1 MDAGKK
7 ILLDLFTGSLRF
19 VVPVYQRRYSWGEA
33 QCRQLWAD
41 IVTAG
46 RHPDRTHF
54 TGSIVWMQEGG
65 IGPDG
70 VSQCQLIDGQQ
81 RLTSVTLLLI
91 ALAEYAREHSGNL
104 SFSADMIIDRGY
116 LIDKYAKGENRYE
129 LTLSGDDREVLHG
142 MCDHVV
148 APDRPNHAETDSRLK
163 ANLDL
168 FRSLVAAIDDANVV
182 WNGLQRLEVVSVT
195 LDQGRDEPQLVFES
209 MNSTGLDL
217 ETSDLVRNYMLMGC
231 PMVEQTALYADYW
244 LPMERILGNLSFDA
258 FLHDWMVVTLKR
270 PVPKGRAMYSEF
282 KRFSADSSLPP
293 MERTRDLLANMLEHA
308 GYYAAIKGVAAAG
321 SGYANADHRL
331 ASIQTLD
338 STVTDPLLLYMFA
351 AWKHNRVS
359 RDGLMRML
367 ADLESYLFRRMV
379 CSVSSNGLNKLVP
392 SLIAKLDSTEDDLA
406 ETFAALLLT
415 ETAKATR
422 MPTNEEFRQALLG
435 EDLYRPASRCKY
447 LLVGLENHNHPKDP
461 RTFNE
466 YTIEHI
472 MPQNA
477 MAHAEWRS
485 MLDDPDRFPLLVN
498 SLGNLTLT
506 AYNSEL
512 SDGTFEQKKNRAI
525 GGYDSEYLSISAE
538 LHDATHWNEQ
548 AIAQRGTRLA
558 NLALQVWASPT
569 AGERVMQP
577 LRNRNVGQGERER
590 NAIDFAGLCSRGI
603 LSAGDVLESR
613 YAGVAATAT
622 VTADHRIR
630 LSNGELFDSPSGAFR
645 RARMLETGED
655 KQINGWAVWKIAD
668 GRTLNELRQAAG
680 NPALR
685 RDLWN
690 EMYRYAA
697 TRADFVA
704 VYGDPSDRKPNNDT
718 WASFGVG
725 SKFCHPNGNLNIR
738 GGYIAVDL
746 YFTDTFQYSKLYG
759 MKDSVERILSGSGEV
774 VWDEPNADKKNRHL
788 WMRHDVDFSGDM
800 TEAYQWMTDGLLAM
814 RNVYDLLV

>member
-46 RHPDRTHF
+46 RHTDRTHF

-65 IGPDG
+65 ISPDG
-70 VSQCQLIDGQQ
+70 ISRCLLIDGQQ

-91 ALAEYAREHSGNL
+91 ALTEYAREHPENRR
-104 SFSADMIIDRGY
+104 FSADMIIDRGY
-116 LIDKYAKGENRYE
+116 IVDKYVAGEGRYK
-129 LTLSGDDREVLHG
+129 LTLSGDDRDALQCL
-142 MCDHVV
+142 CDHAVD
-148 APDRPNHAETDSRLK
+148 PSRPNHEEAGSRLET
-163 ANLDL
+163 NLDL

-231 PMVEQTALYADYW
+231 PMTEQNTLYADYW
-244 LPMERILGNLSFDA
+244 LPTERVLGNLSFDA

-270 PVPKGRAMYSEF
+270 PVSKGRAMYSEF
-282 KRFSADSSLPP
+282 KRFAADSSLPR
-293 MERTRDLLANMLEHA
+293 MERIRGLLESMLEHA
-308 GYYAAIKGVAAAG
+308 GYYAVIKGAVAAG
-321 SGYANADHRL
+321 SGDANVDYRL
-331 ASIQTLD
+331 ESIQTLD
-338 STVTDPLLLYMFA
+338 STVTDPLLLYMFV

-392 SLIAKLDSTEDDLA
+392 SLIARLDSDEDDLA
-406 ETFAALLLT
+406 EIFAALLLA

-422 MPTNEEFRQALLG
+422 MPTDEEFRQALLG
-435 EDLYRPASRCKY
+435 EDLYRPTPRCKY
-447 LLVGLENHNHPKDP
+447 LLAGLENRNHPKDS
-461 RTFNE
+461 RSFSG

-477 MAHAEWRS
+477 MAHAEWRN
-485 MLDDPDRFPLLVN
+485 MLGDPDRFPLLVN

-512 SDGTFEQKKNRAI
+512 SDGTFEQKKSRAI

-538 LHDATHWNEQ
+538 LHDATQWDEH
-548 AIAQRGTRLA
+548 AIAQRGARLA
-558 NLALQVWASPT
+558 DLALQVWASPT
-569 AGERVMQP
+569 AGERTMQA
-577 LRNRNVGQGERER
+577 LRDRNVNQDERER

-613 YAGVAATAT
+613 YAGVTATAT

-655 KQINGWAVWKIAD
+655 KQINGWIVWKVAD
-668 GRTLNELRQAAG
+668 GRTLNELRQVSG
-680 NPALR
+680 NTSLR
-685 RDLWN
+685 RSFWN
-690 EMYRYAA
+690 GLYEYAA
-697 TRADFVA
+697 TRPDFVA
-704 VYGDPSDRKPNNDT
+704 VYGDPSGRKTNSDT
-718 WASFGVG
+718 WTSFGVG
-725 SKFCHPNGNLNIR
+725 SGFCHPDGTLNIR

-759 MKDSVERILSGSGEV
+759 MKDSVERILSDSGKV
-774 VWDEPNADKKNRHL
+774 IWDEPDADKKNRHL
-788 WMRHDVDFSGDM
+788 WVRHDVDFSGDM
-800 TEAYQWMTDGLLAM
+800 AEAYQWMTDGLLAM
-814 RNVYDLLV
+814 RSVCDLLV